1 ARNAW
6 NTGWLTT
13 SVEVT
18 VTTNQPSWNVVSD
31 QSWLSVVRLNNGFR
45 LTASTNTDADR
56 TATVTVTAGVLR
68 ETINVTQEGFTLPGG
83 EICPVCNWFDLDE
96 DGNCPNGCIIHIR

>member
-45 LTASTNTDADR
+45 LIADTNHGEDR

-68 ETINVTQEGFTLPGG
+68 EMVTVRQDGAINHGL
-83 EICPVCNWFDLDE
+83 ICSVCFQFELDE
-96 DGNCPNGCIIHIR
+96 EGYCPNGCIIHIR